1 MIEPLMNA
9 GALQPV
15 LSRRGFIFGIS
26 ALAGGLVLDMP
37 PAFAQ
42 AGAQAPATAAAK
54 PGQPELTAWVVIQS
68 DDSVLIRIARSDMGQ
83 GIFTSLPM
91 LVAEELECDWAR
103 VRPEYAPVA
112 EHLARKRVWG
122 DMVTTDSV
130 SVRRSHDYLRKAGAQ
145 ARMMLIAEAAARW
158 NCPAEECSA
167 RNSVVTHGASG
178 RTLRY
183 GALAEA
189 ASARPVPENVSLKR
203 PQDWR
208 LIGSSP
214 RSFDIQAKITG
225 QLVYAIDVRLPG
237 MLHAA
242 ITACPAYGG
251 KLKSFDAARVMGMPG
266 VRQVV
271 QVGDTAVA
279 VVASTWWQAK
289 KALDALPVVWDEGIS
304 ADVSTDVLLK
314 TFQQGLDA
322 TDVVV
327 GQRIGD
333 VDAALAAAARRV
345 TADYQVPYLAHATME
360 PQTCTAHVVDG
371 RAEVWAPT
379 QNGEGTAQVVAETLG
394 LDVSKVIV
402 HKCHLGGGFGRRGL
416 SQDWARQA
424 VLIARAVGLPV
435 KMIWTREEDM
445 RHDFYRPMVVARQTA
460 GFDSD
465 GRLVGWKIRLC
476 GSSIFAS
483 LAPHFMRNGQD
494 ISMMNSLLKADMG
507 YAIPAFE
514 VGYVMRNTAIP
525 VGFWRAVNYS
535 QNGFFR
541 ETFIDELAHASKQD
555 PYQFRRPLLAQAPR
569 TLAVLDE
576 AARRANWGK
585 APAGVHQGI
594 AVVEFDDAV
603 CAQVVEISV
612 DKDGGV
618 KVNRVVCVIDPIFAV
633 HPDTIVAQMEGCI
646 IQALGAALTGEITFR
661 AGRTEQSNF
670 HDYPLLRMH
679 ETPRIETYIVASGTD
694 AGQPWGAV
702 GETGVPPLAPA
713 LVNAVFAATG
723 QRVRSLPLKH
733 HTLRAT

>member
-1 MIEPLMNA
+1 MNA
-9 GALQPV
+9 APLQPA
-15 LSRRGFIFGIS
+15 LSRRSFTFGIS
-26 ALAGGLVLDMP
+26 ALAGGLVLGTP
-37 PAFAQ
+37 AAFAQ
-42 AGAQAPATAAAK
+42 AQVQAQARAAAK
-54 PGQPELTAWVVIQS
+54 PGQPELTAWVVIQP
-68 DDSVLIRIARSDMGQ
+68 DDTVLIRIARSDMGQ

-103 VRPEYAPVA
+103 VRPEYAPVP
-112 EHLARKRVWG
+112 EHLARNRVWG
-122 DMVTTDSV
+122 NMVTTDSV
-130 SVRRSHDYLRKAGAQ
+130 SVRRSHDFLRKAGAQ
-145 ARMMLIAEAAARW
+145 ARMMLIAEPASRW
-158 NCPAEECSA
+158 NCPIEECTA
-167 RNSVVTHGASG
+167 RDSVVTHGASG

-183 GALAEA
+183 GPLAKA
-189 ASARPVPENVSLKR
+189 ASARPVPENVFLKR

-208 LIGSSP
+208 LIGTST
-214 RSFDIQAKITG
+214 RQFDILAKVSG
-225 QLVYAIDVRLPG
+225 QLVYAIDVRLPN

-242 ITACPAYGG
+242 ISACPVYGG
-251 KLKSFDAARVMGMPG
+251 KLKSFDAAKVIGMPG

-271 QVGDTAVA
+271 QVGNTAVA
-279 VVASTWWQAK
+279 VVGSSWWQAK
-289 KALDALPVVWDEGIS
+289 KALDALPVVWDEAAS
-304 ADVSTDVLLK
+304 ADVSSDALLR
-314 TFQQGLDA
+314 TFQQGLA
-322 TDVVV
+322 AADVVL
-327 GQRIGD
+327 GNSIGD
-333 VDAALAAAARRV
+333 VDAALASAARRV
-345 TADYQVPYLAHATME
+345 TADYHVPYLAHATME

-379 QNGEGTAQVVAETLG
+379 QNGEGTAQVVAQTLG
-394 LDVSKVIV
+394 LDISKVIV

-424 VLIARAVGLPV
+424 VLIARAVRQPV

-445 RHDFYRPMVVARQTA
+445 RLDFYRPMVVARQTA
-460 GFDSD
+460 GFDGE

-494 ISMMNSLLKADMG
+494 LSMMNSLLKADMG
-507 YAIPAFE
+507 YVIPAFE

-541 ETFIDELAHASKQD
+541 ESFIDELAHAGKQD
-555 PYQFRRPLLAQAPR
+555 PYLFRRPLLAQAPR

-576 AARRANWGK
+576 AARRANRGK
-585 APAGVHQGI
+585 APVGIHQGI

-603 CAQVVEISV
+603 CAQVVELSV

-618 KVNRVVCVIDPIFAV
+618 KVHRVVCVIDPVFAV

-646 IQALGAALTGEITFR
+646 VQALGAALTGEITFK

-679 ETPRIETYIVASGTD
+679 ETPRIETYLVPSGTD

-733 HTLRAT
+733 HTLRSS

>member
-1 MIEPLMNA
+1 MNA
-9 GALQPV
+9 APLQPA
-15 LSRRGFIFGIS
+15 LSRRGFAFGIS
-26 ALAGGLVLDMP
+26 AVAGGLVLGTP
-37 PAFAQ
+37 AAFAQ
-42 AGAQAPATAAAK
+42 AAAQLPLAPK
-54 PGQPELTAWVVIQS
+54 PGQPELTAWVVIQP

-83 GIFTSLPM
+83 GTFTSLPM

-103 VRPEYAPVA
+103 VKPEYAPVA
-112 EHLARKRVWG
+112 EHLARKRPWG
-122 DMVTTDSV
+122 NMVTTDSV
-130 SVRRSHDYLRKAGAQ
+130 SVRRSQDFLRKAGAQ
-145 ARMMLIAEAAARW
+145 ARTMLIAEAASRW
-158 NCPAEECSA
+158 TCPAGECTA
-167 RNSVVTHGASG
+167 RNSVVTHGPSG
-178 RTLRY
+178 RSLRY

-189 ASARPVPENVSLKR
+189 ASARPVPENVALKR
-203 PQDWR
+203 PQDWK
-208 LIGSSP
+208 LIGKSASQ
-214 RSFDIQAKITG
+214 FDMRAKVTG
-225 QLVYAIDVRLPG
+225 QLVYAIDVRVPG

-242 ITACPAYGG
+242 IKACSAHGG
-251 KLKSFDAARVMGMPG
+251 KLKSFDAAKVTGMPG

-271 QVGDTAVA
+271 PVGDNAVA
-279 VVASTWWQAK
+279 VVAASWWQAK
-289 KALDALPVVWDEGIS
+289 KALDALPVAWDETAS
-304 ADVSTDVLLK
+304 ANVSTESILK
-314 TFQQGLDA
+314 TLQQGLDA
-322 TDVVV
+322 GDVVV
-327 GQRIGD
+327 GNRIGD
-333 VDAALAAAARRV
+333 VDAALAAAATRV

-379 QNGEGTAQVVAETLG
+379 QNGEGTAQVVAQTLG
-394 LDVSKVIV
+394 LDISKVVV

-424 VLIARAVGLPV
+424 VLIARAVGQPV

-445 RHDFYRPMVVARQTA
+445 QHDFYRPMVVARQTA
-460 GFDSD
+460 GFDSG

-494 ISMMNSLLKADMG
+494 PSMTNGLHKGDMG
-507 YAIPAFE
+507 YAIPTFE
-514 VGYVMRNTAIP
+514 AGCVMRNTAIP

-541 ETFIDELAHASKQD
+541 ETFIDEMAHACKQD

-585 APAGVHQGI
+585 PPAGVHQGI

-603 CAQVVEISV
+603 CAQVVELSV
-612 DKDGGV
+612 DKDGAI
-618 KVNRVVCVIDPIFAV
+618 KVHRVVCVIDPVFAV

-646 IQALGAALTGEITFR
+646 IQALGAVLTGEITFK

-670 HDYPLLRMH
+670 HDYPLLRIH
-679 ETPRIETYIVASGTD
+679 ETPRIETYIVANGTD

-733 HTLRAT
+733 HTLRPA

>member
-1 MIEPLMNA
+1 MNTLPQP
-9 GALQPV
+9 ALT
-15 LSRRGFIFGIS
+15 RRGFAFGIS
-26 ALAGGLVLDMP
+26 ALAGGLVLGTLS
-37 PAFAQ
+37 ASAQ
-42 AGAQAPATAAAK
+42 TPT
-54 PGQPELTAWVVIQS
+54 PGPTQGPRSSQPELTAWVLIQP
-68 DDSVLIRIARSDMGQ
+68 DDSVLIRVARSDMGQ

-91 LVAEELECDWAR
+91 LVAEELDCDWAR

-112 EHLARKRVWG
+112 EHLARRRVWG
-122 DMVTTDSV
+122 NMVTTDSV
-130 SVRRSHDYLRKAGAQ
+130 SVRRSQDYLRKAGAQ
-145 ARMMLIAEAAARW
+145 ARMMLIAEAASRW
-158 NCPAEECSA
+158 NCPAEECTA

-183 GALAEA
+183 GTLAEA
-189 ASARPVPENVSLKR
+189 ASARPVPDNVALKR

-208 LIGSSP
+208 LIGTST
-214 RSFDIQAKITG
+214 RQFDMQAKVTG
-225 QLVYAIDVRLPG
+225 KLVYAIDVRVPG

-242 ITACPAYGG
+242 VSTCPAYGG
-251 KLKSFDAARVMGMPG
+251 KLKSFDAAKVLDMPG
-266 VRQVV
+266 VHQVV
-271 QVGDTAVA
+271 RVDDTAVA
-279 VVASTWWQAK
+279 VVASSWWQAK
-289 KALDALPVVWDEGIS
+289 KALEALPVVWDEAAS
-304 ADVSTDVLLK
+304 ADLSSDAILK
-314 TFQQGLDA
+314 TLQQGLDA
-322 TDVVV
+322 TDIVV

-333 VDAALAAAARRV
+333 VDAALASAATRI

-360 PQTCTAHVVDG
+360 PQTCTAHVAGG

-379 QNGEGTAQVVAETLG
+379 QNGEGTAQVVAQTLG
-394 LDVSKVIV
+394 LDPSRVVV

-424 VLIARAVGLPV
+424 VLIAKAVGQPV

-445 RHDFYRPMVVARQTA
+445 QHDFYRPMVVARQTA
-460 GFDSD
+460 GLDSN

-494 ISMMNSLLKADMG
+494 LSMMNSLHKADMG
-507 YAIPAFE
+507 YAVPALD

-541 ETFIDELAHASKQD
+541 ETFVDELAHASKQD
-555 PYQFRRPLLAQAPR
+555 PYQFRRTLLAQAPR

-594 AVVEFDDAV
+594 AVVEFDDAL
-603 CAQVVEISV
+603 CAQVVELSV
-612 DKDGGV
+612 DKDGRV
-618 KVNRVVCVIDPIFAV
+618 KVHRVVCVVDPIFAV

-646 IQALGAALTGEITFR
+646 IQALGAALTGEITFK

-670 HDYPLLRMH
+670 HDYPLLRIH
-679 ETPRIETYIVASGTD
+679 ETPRIETHVLPSGTD
-694 AGQPWGAV
+694 PGQPWGGV
-702 GETGVPPLAPA
+702 GETGLPPLAPA
-713 LVNAVFAATG
+713 LLNAVFAATG

-733 HTLRAT
+733 HTLRPA